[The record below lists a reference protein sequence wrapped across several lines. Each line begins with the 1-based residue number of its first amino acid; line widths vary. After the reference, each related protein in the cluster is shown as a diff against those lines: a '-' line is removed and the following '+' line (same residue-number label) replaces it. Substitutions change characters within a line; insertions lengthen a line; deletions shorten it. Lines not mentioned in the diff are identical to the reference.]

1 MTKTWLV
8 TGASSGLGT
17 AIAEVVLR
25 SGHRVL
31 ATARNTIKAAQEN
44 PQIERLGGTWIE
56 LDVTRVDTAKEVES
70 AIREAGGVID
80 VVVNNAGYS
89 LLGSI
94 EDMSEEEIEIQFSTN
109 VYGPV
114 RVLKGVLP
122 YMREQRSGVVV
133 NVSSIAGMDGLPS
146 CAMYA
151 ASKFALEGMS
161 ESLAREL
168 QPFGIRVLVVEPG
181 LFRTKFLSAFIEPA
195 AGLRKD
201 YIGTPVDEA
210 LQAFKSRNGSQE
222 GDPMKAAQRIFEV
235 VTGTG
240 MGAGKEDYLRLML
253 GPDCHARFQKKTHAL
268 QENLDQMK
276 EISHSTSY

>member
-17 AIAEVVLR
+17 AIAEVALR

-44 PQIERLGGTWIE
+44 SQIERLGGTWIE
-56 LDVTRVDTAKEVES
+56 IDVTRVETAKEVES

-94 EDMSEEEIEIQFSTN
+94 EDMSEEEIEMQFSTN

-122 YMREQRSGVVV
+122 YMREQRSGVIV
-133 NVSSIAGMDGLPS
+133 NVSSIAGMDGVPS
-146 CAMYA
+146 CAM
-151 ASKFALEGMS
+151 
-161 ESLAREL
+161 
-168 QPFGIRVLVVEPG
+168 
-181 LFRTKFLSAFIEPA
+181 
-195 AGLRKD
+195 
-201 YIGTPVDEA
+201 
-210 LQAFKSRNGSQE
+210 E